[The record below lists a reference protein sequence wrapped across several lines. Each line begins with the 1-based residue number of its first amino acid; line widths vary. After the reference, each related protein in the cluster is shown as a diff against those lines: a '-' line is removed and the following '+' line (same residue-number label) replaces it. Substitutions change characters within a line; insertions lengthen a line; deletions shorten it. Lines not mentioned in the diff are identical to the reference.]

1 MGKHQDLRE
10 YLKEWE
16 KDFEKIKKRDI
27 EKARHIAESVIPSIK
42 EDLGDDSLEINIEGL
57 DVSGVVTGPNSFSL
71 NYTEFLTIL
80 GTKPDY
86 DAILGLAQHEKMHL
100 EKEFPNTVMKEVM
113 VDMTAAD
120 KYGPYALFSYQIK
133 NVLDGD
139 FTSPWIYALG
149 SLVNLKP
156 LLSHESQKRAV
167 EKALKTNYPSM
178 LCDMLNYINFKVP
191 EGRKYVSRKLGNLP
205 ITSQL
210 QREMEDLFLEFIQ
223 GLSIERRYIETAVNN
238 PFSPVREFPKEFII
252 DYKKLEDTLVIKNK

>member
-1 MGKHQDLRE
+1 MDKHQDLQE
-10 YLKEWE
+10 FLKKWE
-16 KDFEKIKKRDI
+16 KDLVENKKRDI
-27 EKARHIAESVIPSIK
+27 EKARHIAESVIPSIR
-42 EDLGDDSLEINIEGL
+42 EDLGDTSLEITVGNHGFA
-57 DVSGVVTGPNSFSL
+57 GVVTGPNSFSID
-71 NYTEFLTIL
+71 YSRFLSNIFE
-80 GTKPDY
+80 KADY
-86 DAILGLAQHEKMHL
+86 DSILGLAQHEKMHL

-167 EKALKTNYPSM
+167 EKALKTNYPWM
-178 LCDMLNYINFKVP
+178 LCDMLEHINFKVP
-191 EGRKYVSRKLGNLP
+191 EDRKYVSRKLGNLP
-205 ITSQL
+205 ITSQF